1 VGAAGRSILAAVS
14 SSRMLTLRPARTC
27 LRLADAATG
36 HMLLIPV
43 LLLVGLAY
51 AGNLRNPLFGS
62 DTWPWLASSRVSS
75 PGDVVTLA
83 FSPIMPGTQFLAEVA
98 RFYRPLAGLSYALDL
113 ALFGLNPFALYAT
126 NLGIHLLGVGAVYSL
141 ARGLHLSPWA
151 AAVSALVLGLHPIA
165 AATVPNLARHQDL
178 VVAPLLVGSM
188 SLLVRA
194 RIGADHTRWRFVA
207 GSLALYFLA
216 LGGKEVAYA
225 ALAVVPYLLA
235 FSWLAERDVTPS
247 GRRPRL
253 ARAAWVL
260 AAFVAVEAV
269 GFAIR
274 WQVLGGL
281 GGYYGTEVVRG
292 RLDGVVEYFVR
303 PYVTDMLWP
312 FQALLPD
319 RLRDWLLALGAVG
332 VMVGI
337 GVAALPRLS
346 VLVVALGLAWQASFL
361 LLYVVAHTSLSAYL
375 LYVPLVGLAL
385 IVGAI
390 LDGAV
395 RLLARLRGPD
405 QLDRV
410 SGGRA
415 GVAAIAAAVFVAG
428 VVRSSALVT
437 AYPEWADAGFVS
449 ERFLAQALPC
459 FAAAQGPVVQVADL
473 PYRIDYGTRE
483 STFVDAYVFEPYSL
497 DSAIRLLL
505 PGTRV
510 GLQVLGQADVHG
522 RPRDVQVTCT
532 AGPGGW
538 RLSPSVTVE

>member
-1 VGAAGRSILAAVS
+1 V
-14 SSRMLTLRPARTC
+14 LTLRPARTW
-27 LRLADAATG
+27 LRLADAASGRT
-36 HMLLIPV
+36 LLVPV

-75 PGDVVTLA
+75 LGDVVTLA

-98 RFYRPLAGLSYALDL
+98 RFYRPLASLSYALDL

-141 ARGLHLSPWA
+141 AR
-151 AAVSALVLGLHPIA
+151 
-165 AATVPNLARHQDL
+165 HQDL

-194 RIGADHTRWRFVA
+194 R
-207 GSLALYFLA
+207 
-216 LGGKEVAYA
+216 
-225 ALAVVPYLLA
+225 
-235 FSWLAERDVTPS
+235 
-247 GRRPRL
+247 
-253 ARAAWVL
+253 
-260 AAFVAVEAV
+260 
-269 GFAIR
+269 
-274 WQVLGGL
+274 
-281 GGYYGTEVVRG
+281 
-292 RLDGVVEYFVR
+292 
-303 PYVTDMLWP
+303 
-312 FQALLPD
+312 
-319 RLRDWLLALGAVG
+319 
-332 VMVGI
+332 
-337 GVAALPRLS
+337 VAALPWRS

-361 LLYVVAHTSLSAYL
+361 LLYVAAHTSLSAYL
-375 LYVPLVGLAL
+375 LYVPLVGLAVV
-385 IVGAI
+385 VGAI

-395 RLLARLRGPD
+395 RLLARLRGPG

-459 FAAAQGPVVQVADL
+459 FAAAQGSVAQVADL
-473 PYRIDYGTRE
+473 PYRVDYGTRE

-497 DSAIRLLL
+497 ESALRLLL

-532 AGPGGW
+532 PGPGGW